1 LILDL
6 NKQVPNFQ
14 LNTMPLKFGI
24 DIILLNEP
32 IWKKDRIAI
41 LTNDAA
47 RTNTGIISRL
57 ALKEAGFNLIKI
69 FSPEHGINTIGE
81 DGAKM
86 HDGLDEITGLPVISL
101 YGEKYMPTA
110 DDLND
115 IDVML
120 FDIPDAG
127 TRFYTYLW
135 SMTYWIE
142 AAAEYN
148 KQVIIL
154 DRPNPLS
161 GNQSLIEGPMLDETI
176 SSFIGRFNI
185 PVKHQCTLGE
195 LAIYFNSTHAWNA
208 NISIVQ
214 CEGWKREDLFYDW
227 FLKWVNP
234 SPALQNFEASLLYP
248 GICFFEATNVSVGRG
263 TPYSFEWIG
272 AEWFNTNAVQLIS
285 QNLLKDDIKI
295 ESLPLT
301 IVQNDTSILHK
312 GIRIKI
318 IDPKF
323 YDAVFNGLFILK
335 LIKDLHPKEFKW
347 MPYPTAA
354 NPTGKNHLSLLLGIP
369 NAEAIFDLPL
379 QQWLQK
385 MSAVIKAEQW
395 KKEIQPFL
403 MYSNL

>member
-1 LILDL
+1 
-6 NKQVPNFQ
+6 
-14 LNTMPLKFGI
+14 MPLQFGI
-24 DIILLNEP
+24 DIVLKNET
-32 IWKKDRIAI
+32 IWKKDRIAM

-57 ALKEAGFNLIKI
+57 ALKNAGFNLTTI
-69 FSPEHGINTIGE
+69 FSPEHGIKTIGE

-86 HDGLDEITGLPVISL
+86 NDGLDEITGLPVISL

-110 DDLND
+110 DDLKD

-148 KQVIIL
+148 KRVIIL

-195 LAIYFNSTHAWNA
+195 LAIYFNTVKNWKA
-208 NISIVQ
+208 NLQVIQ
-214 CEGWKREDLFYDW
+214 CEGWQREQLFFDW
-227 FLKWVNP
+227 NQKWVNP
-234 SPALQNFEASLLYP
+234 SPALQNIEAVLLYP

-272 AEWFNTNAVQLIS
+272 AEWMNIPAMLMVG
-285 QNLLKDDIKI
+285 QNIMREDLKI
-295 ESLPLT
+295 ETLTLPIT
-301 IVQNDTSILHK
+301 VNGHNIETK

-318 IDPKF
+318 IEPK
-323 YDAVFNGLFILK
+323 YYNPVLNGLLLLK
-335 LIKDLHPKEFKW
+335 LIKDIHPNEFRW
-347 MPYPTAA
+347 MPYPTTA
-354 NPTGKNHLSLLLGIP
+354 NPTGERHLSLLLGIP
-369 NAEAIFDLPL
+369 DAEAIFDLPL

-385 MSAVIKAEQW
+385 INALLKVDGWRKNIE
-395 KKEIQPFL
+395 PYL
-403 MYSNL
+403 LYN